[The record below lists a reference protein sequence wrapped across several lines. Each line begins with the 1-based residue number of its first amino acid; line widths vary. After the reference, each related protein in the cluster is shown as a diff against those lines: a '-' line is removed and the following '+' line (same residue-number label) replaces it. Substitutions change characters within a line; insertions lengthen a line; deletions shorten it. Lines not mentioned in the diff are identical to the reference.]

1 MKTHMSDD
9 AHTGRVS
16 EKGWVVI
23 PKELRNK
30 YGLVKGTAV
39 RFVDYDGV
47 IGIVPVGRDPISQ
60 SRGMFRGSRLTES
73 LLEERKRDREIEDR
87 EWQD

>member
-1 MKTHMSDD
+1 MKTQMSDGAD
-9 AHTGRVS
+9 TRRVS

-23 PKELRNK
+23 PKDLRNK

-39 RFVDYDGV
+39 RFVDDGGV
-47 IGIVPVGRDPISQ
+47 IGIVPVGRDPLTRG
-60 SRGMFRGSRLTES
+60 RGMFKGSGLTES

-87 EWQD
+87 E